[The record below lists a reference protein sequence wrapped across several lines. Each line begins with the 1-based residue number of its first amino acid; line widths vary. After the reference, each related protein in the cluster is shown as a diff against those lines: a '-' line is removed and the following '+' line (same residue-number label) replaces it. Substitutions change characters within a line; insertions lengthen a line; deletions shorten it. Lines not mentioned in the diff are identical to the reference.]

1 MHLLVH
7 SVILILHCA
16 HFKDDLMPT
25 SNPALMCFE
34 SNPIASAS
42 GHSDIASTLLQVRAN
57 TQLQVSN
64 TLNMVLCIQIHG
76 IFKVHIY
83 YIF

>member
-1 MHLLVH
+1 MHSLVH

-16 HFKDDLMPT
+16 RFKDDLMPT

-42 GHSDIASTLLQVRAN
+42 GRSDVASTPLQVRAN

-76 IFKVHIY
+76 VFKVHIY